1 MTNTTIENQAL
12 SIQLNDSE
20 SVTVPTGEVWK
31 VTVTGRS
38 ASVAS
43 DASSSAYIGR
53 FCKIN
58 GTEVASSESKSDSW
72 EISNEA
78 NASANASSTFPFDT
92 VLVGGDVI
100 KSDGSELDRTD
111 GVNVSDLNVSG
122 FVVN

>member
-1 MTNTTIENQAL
+1 MVNIQIDNSPL
-12 SIQLNDSE
+12 SIQLSDTE

-38 ASVAS
+38 ASLARDGGDGIV
-43 DASSSAYIGR
+43 YIKR

-58 GTEVASSESKSDSW
+58 GSIVASSESKSDSW
-72 EISNEA
+72 NDDSVGA
-78 NASANASSTFPFDT
+78 NATANASSTFPFDT

-100 KSDGSELDRTD
+100 KSKDGE
-111 GVNVSDLNVSG
+111 LNVSG